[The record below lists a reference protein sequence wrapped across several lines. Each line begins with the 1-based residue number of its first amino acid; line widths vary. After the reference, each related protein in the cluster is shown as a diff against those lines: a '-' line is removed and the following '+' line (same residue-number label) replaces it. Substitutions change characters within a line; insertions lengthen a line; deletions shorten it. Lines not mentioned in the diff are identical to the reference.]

1 MVRTSVTKKAGVLK
15 LTLPKLNPPAEKEA
29 GMEGVEVRVV
39 LTVRNKTK
47 KRLLEGIEDGWEY
60 FINGI
65 GKGITVQLV
74 GEEIDPGEIYY
85 MIKWRD
91 QMTHIFLLVFFPVY
105 VSREHFSGK
114 ILGNITYV
122 QLKKEKGKIY

>member
-1 MVRTSVTKKAGVLK
+1 MVRTAVTKKAGVLK
-15 LTLPKLNPPAEKEA
+15 LAMPKLDPPAEKE

-85 MIKWRD
+85 I
-91 QMTHIFLLVFFPVY
+91 
-105 VSREHFSGK
+105 
-114 ILGNITYV
+114 
-122 QLKKEKGKIY
+122 

>member
-1 MVRTSVTKKAGVLK
+1 MVRTAVTKKDGALK
-15 LTLPKLNPPAEKEA
+15 LTMPKLNPPAEKEA

-74 GEEIDPGEIYY
+74 GEEIDPGE
-85 MIKWRD
+85 
-91 QMTHIFLLVFFPVY
+91 HIFFC
-105 VSREHFSGK
+105 
-114 ILGNITYV
+114 
-122 QLKKEKGKIY
+122 